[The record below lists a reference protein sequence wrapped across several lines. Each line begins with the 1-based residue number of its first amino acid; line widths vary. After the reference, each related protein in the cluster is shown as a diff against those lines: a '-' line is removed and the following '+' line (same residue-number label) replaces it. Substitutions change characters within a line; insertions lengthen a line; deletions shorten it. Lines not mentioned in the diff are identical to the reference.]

1 MNEGEDKAATQATRI
16 PEDESL
22 TTPLTD
28 AFVAANWP
36 QLAGSAWRQYERL
49 GRGAIA
55 VPWAAVTGHAAGS
68 PLGFSLPYI
77 PGGEPVERA
86 VVAYDPKRQIV
97 VLFVDEDDY
106 KAANKGGRF
115 GTGTKLVRTF
125 TGTPPPPEV
134 KK

>member
-1 MNEGEDKAATQATRI
+1 MSEGADKQAAQATRI

-22 TTPLTD
+22 TTPLAD
-28 AFVAANWP
+28 AFVAAHWT

-55 VPWAAVTGHAAGS
+55 VPWAAVVGHAAGS
-68 PLGFSLPYI
+68 PITFGVPYI
-77 PGGEPVERA
+77 AGGEPVERA

-115 GTGTKLVRTF
+115 GSGTKLVRSF
-125 TGTPPPPEV
+125 TGNPPPPEV

>member
-1 MNEGEDKAATQATRI
+1 MNEGDDKPATQATRI
-16 PEDESL
+16 PADESL
-22 TTPLTD
+22 TTRLTD
-28 AFVAANWP
+28 AFVAANWL

-68 PLGFSLPYI
+68 PLAFSLPYI

-86 VVAYDPKRQIV
+86 VVAYDPKLQIV

-115 GTGTKLVRTF
+115 GTGTKLVRSF